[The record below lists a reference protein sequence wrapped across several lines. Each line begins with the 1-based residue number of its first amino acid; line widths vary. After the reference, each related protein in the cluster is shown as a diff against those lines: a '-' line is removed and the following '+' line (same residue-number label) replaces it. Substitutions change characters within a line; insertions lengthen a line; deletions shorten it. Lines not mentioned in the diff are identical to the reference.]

1 MVHSS
6 YTETDFLNKRKKMAS
21 LLFKNSLQE
30 MDFFEYV
37 CIMFFHSAH
46 GRHDDT
52 AHSRPVKYMPD
63 S

>member
-6 YTETDFLNKRKKMAS
+6 YTETDFFNKKKMAS
-21 LLFKNSLQE
+21 LLFKNSLRE

-37 CIMFFHSAH
+37 CIMLFHSAH

-52 AHSRPVKYMPD
+52 AHSRPVKYTAD